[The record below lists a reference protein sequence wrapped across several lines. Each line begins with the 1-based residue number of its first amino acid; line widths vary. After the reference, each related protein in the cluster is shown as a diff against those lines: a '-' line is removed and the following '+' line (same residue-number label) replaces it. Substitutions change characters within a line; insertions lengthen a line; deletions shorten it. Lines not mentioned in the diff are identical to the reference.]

1 MSQGGEDTC
10 PPKIYLNTF
19 VTIKVPTVFALLEIL
34 QGDPMMYVGNQGAKI
49 IMRKSKCRDTI
60 MSHQELLIRPEN
72 FLEHER

>member
-10 PPKIYLNTF
+10 PPQIYLNTF

-34 QGDPMMYVGNQGAKI
+34 QGDPMMYVGNQGAEI
-49 IMRKSKCRDTI
+49 IMRKSKSQNTI
-60 MSHQELLIRPEN
+60 VSHQELLIRPEN